1 MRNDVNKSIKSDWS
15 EFENLL
21 NRFQG
26 WIEHNRDQLWSLK
39 DTISEEDWNNVDEL
53 DTLRFARAQAA
64 DDIRWMLEGLEN
76 CLEQIEMSD
85 DDISARIDQLEAE
98 ELER

>member
-15 EFENLL
+15 EFENSL

-26 WIEHNRDQLWSLK
+26 WIEHNREQIWSLK
-39 DTISEEDWNNVDEL
+39 NTISEEEWNNVDQLEFL
-53 DTLRFARAQAA
+53 LERRAQAA

-76 CLEQIEMSD
+76 QIEEMEMLGG
-85 DDISARIDQLEAE
+85 DISARID
-98 ELER
+98 ELEEEEVA